1 MERKRGEERKNNKE
15 RSSDANV
22 WKKER
27 QKEKER
33 ERKSRV
39 EGRQG
44 INEPENKEGAS
55 EREWKERRG
64 GAGEGEGN
72 AGCAGRGT
80 LGKRERGNERGT

>member
-1 MERKRGEERKNNKE
+1 MEKGEGKKKKR
-15 RSSDANV
+15 
-22 WKKER
+22 
-27 QKEKER
+27 ER

-64 GAGEGEGN
+64 RGMPDARNGEEGTREERRGE
-72 AGCAGRGT
+72 
-80 LGKRERGNERGT
+80 

>member
-64 GAGEGEGN
+64 RR
-72 AGCAGRGT
+72 GRGRGMPDARDGERWGR
-80 LGKRERGNERGT
+80 GKEGTREET